1 MGAASCWHRSKEL
14 EMYARVNRF
23 QDRPDAI
30 DDAERLVADK
40 ILPQLQA
47 VSGFAGVLSLVDRT
61 SGESLGITFWE
72 TEEAMRAS
80 EAEANRL
87 RGDISDGVGSEVRTV
102 DRYEV
107 SLRVGL

>member
-1 MGAASCWHRSKEL
+1 
-14 EMYARVNRF
+14 MYARVNRF
-23 QDRPDAI
+23 QDRPEAI
-30 DDAERLVADK
+30 DDAERLVVDK
-40 ILPQLQA
+40 ILPQLQT
-47 VSGFAGVLSLVDRT
+47 VPGFVGVLSLVDRM

-80 EAEANRL
+80 EAEANRI
-87 RGDISDGVGSEVRTV
+87 RGDISDSVGSEIRTV